1 VIDTGVMMAVTSL
14 VAKMPLR
21 VPTYRWAYA

>member
-1 VIDTGVMMAVTSL
+1 LKWAPVIDTGVMA

-21 VPTYRWAYA
+21 VSTYRWAYA